1 MLKRVADFLR
11 WLFSS
16 ERLPEAAPPEARE
29 RGVVAMLAASDTLD
43 VAAADRPRRQGP
55 GFLSAVLATD
65 TLPQRDAPARDVAA
79 RTGFLRRLLAPDTLP
94 QRDAPARDVAART
107 GFLRRLLAPET
118 LPQRD
123 APARDAAPP
132 TGFLNGLLSPQELPR
147 AEPLPRPRGRGFMRW
162 LLSRDEL

>member
-43 VAAADRPRRQGP
+43 VAAADRLRRQGP

-65 TLPQRDAPARDVAA
+65 TLPQRDAPA
-79 RTGFLRRLLAPDTLP
+79 
-94 QRDAPARDVAART
+94 QDVAART
-107 GFLRRLLAPET
+107 GFLRRLLAPEA
-118 LPQRD
+118 LPRAD
-123 APARDAAPP
+123 APVPIQSSR
-132 TGFLNGLLSPQELPR
+132 TGFLKWLLSSHDLPR
-147 AEPLPRPRGRGFMRW
+147 VEPEPRPRGRGFMRW

>member
-43 VAAADRPRRQGP
+43 VAAADRLRRQGP

-65 TLPQRDAPARDVAA
+65 TLPQRDAPARDVA
-79 RTGFLRRLLAPDTLP
+79 G
-94 QRDAPARDVAART
+94 RT
-107 GFLRRLLAPET
+107 GFLRRLLAPEA
-118 LPQRD
+118 LPRAD
-123 APARDAAPP
+123 APVPIQSSR
-132 TGFLNGLLSPQELPR
+132 TGFLKWLLSSHDLPR
-147 AEPLPRPRGRGFMRW
+147 VEPEPRPRGRGFMRW